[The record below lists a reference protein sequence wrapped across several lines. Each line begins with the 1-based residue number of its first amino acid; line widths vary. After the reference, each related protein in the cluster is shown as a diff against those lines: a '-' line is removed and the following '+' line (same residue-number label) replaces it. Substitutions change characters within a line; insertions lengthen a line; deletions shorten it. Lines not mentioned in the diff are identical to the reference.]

1 MFKQQVLARL
11 SSIFATLASLFQ
23 NTLFFMIASWLTTRI
38 PSDYNLLLVTCTV
51 IVAIAIGAGLQA
63 LLEIAS
69 KSESLY
75 TAPTGIAAWM
85 TGSIVYLMTQFVG
98 TTLARYMSI
107 VLPADED
114 FFHSVMPKTL
124 LILACVGLAL
134 RIYA

>member
-1 MFKQQVLARL
+1 MFKQEALARL
-11 SSIFATLASLFQ
+11 SSIFATLTGLFQ
-23 NTLFFMIASWLTTRI
+23 NTLFLMIANWLTTRI

-69 KSESLY
+69 KGKSLY

-85 TGSIVYLMTQFVG
+85 TGTIVYLMTQFVG

>member
-1 MFKQQVLARL
+1 MFKEQVLKRL
-11 SSIFATLASLFQ
+11 ASIFASLTGLFQ
-23 NTLFFMIASWLTTRI
+23 NTLFFMIANWLTARI
-38 PSDYNLLLVTCTV
+38 PSDYNLLIVTCTV

-69 KSESLY
+69 QSVSLY

>member
-69 KSESLY
+69 KGESLY

-134 RIYA
+134 RIYS

>member
-1 MFKQQVLARL
+1 MFKEQVLARL
-11 SSIFATLASLFQ
+11 SAIFATLTSLFQ
-23 NTLFFMIASWLTTRI
+23 NTLFFMIAQWLTTRI

-69 KSESLY
+69 KDQSLY

-85 TGSIVYLMTQFVG
+85 TGSIVYLLTQFVG

-114 FFHSVMPKTL
+114 FYHSVMPKTL

-134 RIYA
+134 RIYT